1 MASNELLVK
10 RESGIVTVTLN
21 RPDKM
26 NALNKDMFD
35 ALKSLVDVLETDKTA
50 RVLILTAAG
59 DKAFCVGADLKER
72 QSMNEKD
79 IALRMEFVRN
89 LYLRLERLPVPIIAA
104 INATALGGGLE
115 LALTADL
122 RVAAE
127 NVTIGFPET
136 DLAIIPGNGGTQRL
150 PRLIGMQR
158 AMELIL
164 MAKRISAGQA
174 MEYGIVN
181 TVVAQGQALN
191 QAMTWATKICEGG
204 PIAIRAAKTAI
215 RGGMERSYEHA
226 LQYELECYKSCL
238 YSKDRVE
245 GLKAFNEK
253 RKPEYRGE

>member
-10 RESGIVTVTLN
+10 RDSGIVIATLN

-35 ALKSLVDVLETDKTA
+35 ALKSLIDVLETDKTA

-72 QSMNEKD
+72 QGMNEKD
-79 IALRMEFVRN
+79 ITLRMEFVRN
-89 LYLRLERLPVPIIAA
+89 LYLRLERLPQPIIAA

-127 NVTIGFPET
+127 NVTFGFPET

-150 PRLIGMQR
+150 PRMIGIQNT
-158 AMELIL
+158 MEMVLL
-164 MAKRISAGQA
+164 AKRISAGQA

-181 TVVAQGQALN
+181 TVVAQGQALTH
-191 QAMTWATKICEGG
+191 AMTWANKMCEAG
-204 PIAIRAAKTAI
+204 PIALRAAKAAI
-215 RGGMERSYEHA
+215 RGGLERSYEHA
-226 LQYELECYKSCL
+226 LQFELECYKACL
-238 YSKDRVE
+238 YSKDRTE
-245 GLKAFNEK
+245 GLKAFAEK